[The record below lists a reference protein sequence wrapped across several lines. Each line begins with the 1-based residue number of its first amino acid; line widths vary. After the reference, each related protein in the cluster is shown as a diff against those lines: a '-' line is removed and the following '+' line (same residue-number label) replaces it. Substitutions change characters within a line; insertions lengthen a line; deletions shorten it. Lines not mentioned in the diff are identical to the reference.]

1 MSQHDM
7 IIDNSTGANVRA
19 DINNALGAIATNN
32 SGSSAPSTT
41 YALQTFANTTS
52 SMLQLRN
59 AANNA
64 FVNLRKF
71 DGSLPLPDG
80 SASSPSLFFDD
91 DTNTGIFSQ
100 AADKFNISAGGNNM
114 VIVANNEIIL
124 NEEGLDCNFRVEGD
138 NEANLL
144 FVDAGNDRI
153 GIGTNS
159 PATTLQV
166 DGKITVSSTLPE
178 IFLTDTNAS
187 NARARI
193 NANGGGLLLGADN
206 DNAAATSVITF
217 EVDGSEHMRVQENG
231 RLFLGT
237 TSNTFTGAGNARVQV
252 SGSGADTSGI
262 NLIRTGSSGGGAF
275 FMFTKNRG
283 SATQSGDNCGSIAW
297 FGHDGTDVESYLAL
311 IKVEAGATATSNTM
325 RGDIV
330 FETADGGS
338 VTSERMRLDSS
349 GALGLGLQPADSF
362 SFGQAMDI
370 GSTTGGFYY
379 ARDTDGGADAVGGI
393 GYSGSLVYIS
403 NEKSDGVISF
413 RTNTSA
419 NERARIDSTG
429 RFLVGTTSAR
439 AAFSF
444 TSSAGIQSE
453 GTFNKGSISSTNN
466 ESNGNT
472 CAFVSAKIRGSSAVS
487 NNDLA
492 GSHDFEAYDGTAFRS
507 IARMDAVCI
516 DGDGSGIRNNVIS
529 GDIKFSTR
537 INDQSVDEIVRFTH
551 YRIALFGTS
560 ALPSAS
566 AEGCSID
573 CDPADLPVFWK
584 SSSRQHGS
592 NAYTHS
598 QFFNTNG
605 AVCGIMVNGSGT
617 SFQTSSD
624 YRLKENE
631 TAITDGITRL
641 KQLKP
646 YKFNFKADSS
656 TILDG
661 FFAHEVASVV
671 PDAVS
676 GEKDYVATEA
686 NVKSGLAENVGDIIP
701 QQIDHSKLV
710 PLLVAAVK
718 DLIAKVETLEA
729 A

>member
-1 MSQHDM
+1 
-7 IIDNSTGANVRA
+7 
-19 DINNALGAIATNN
+19 
-32 SGSSAPSTT
+32 
-41 YALQTFANTTS
+41 
-52 SMLQLRN
+52 
-59 AANNA
+59 
-64 FVNLRKF
+64 
-71 DGSLPLPDG
+71 
-80 SASSPSLFFDD
+80 
-91 DTNTGIFSQ
+91 
-100 AADKFNISAGGNNM
+100 
-114 VIVANNEIIL
+114 
-124 NEEGLDCNFRVEGD
+124 
-138 NEANLL
+138 
-144 FVDAGNDRI
+144 
-153 GIGTNS
+153 
-159 PATTLQV
+159 
-166 DGKITVSSTLPE
+166 
-178 IFLTDTNAS
+178 
-187 NARARI
+187 
-193 NANGGGLLLGADN
+193 
-206 DNAAATSVITF
+206 
-217 EVDGSEHMRVQENG
+217 
-231 RLFLGT
+231 
-237 TSNTFTGAGNARVQV
+237 
-252 SGSGADTSGI
+252 
-262 NLIRTGSSGGGAF
+262 
-275 FMFTKNRG
+275 
-283 SATQSGDNCGSIAW
+283 
-297 FGHDGTDVESYLAL
+297 
-311 IKVEAGATATSNTM
+311 
-325 RGDIV
+325 
-330 FETADGGS
+330 
-338 VTSERMRLDSS
+338 
-349 GALGLGLQPADSF
+349 
-362 SFGQAMDI
+362 
-370 GSTTGGFYY
+370 
-379 ARDTDGGADAVGGI
+379 
-393 GYSGSLVYIS
+393 
-403 NEKSDGVISF
+403 
-413 RTNTSA
+413 
-419 NERARIDSTG
+419 
-429 RFLVGTTSAR
+429 
-439 AAFSF
+439 
-444 TSSAGIQSE
+444 
-453 GTFNKGSISSTNN
+453 
-466 ESNGNT
+466 
-472 CAFVSAKIRGSSAVS
+472 
-487 NNDLA
+487 
-492 GSHDFEAYDGTAFRS
+492 
-507 IARMDAVCI
+507 MDAVCI

-605 AVCGIMVNGSGT
+605 AVGGIMVNGSGT